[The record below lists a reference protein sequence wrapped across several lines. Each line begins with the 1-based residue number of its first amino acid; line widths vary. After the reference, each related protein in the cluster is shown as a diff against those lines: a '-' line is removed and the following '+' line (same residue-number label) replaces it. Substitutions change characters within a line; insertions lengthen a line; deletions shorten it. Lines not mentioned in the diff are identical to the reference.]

1 MFDVEDGLCGL
12 LLPEVGRDH
21 NGRKKWKKD
30 SAKAFQVKS
39 VLSFNIFWSYLS
51 LSFYGT
57 NVKRKAKFT
66 ECLLYL
72 K

>member
-1 MFDVEDGLCGL
+1 MFDVKDGLCGL

-21 NGRKKWKKD
+21 NGKKWGKD
-30 SAKAFQVKS
+30 SAKEFQVKS

-57 NVKRKAKFT
+57 NVKGKAKFT
-66 ECLLYL
+66 EGLLYL

>member
-1 MFDVEDGLCGL
+1 MFDVKDGLCGL
-12 LLPEVGRDH
+12 LLPEMGRDH
-21 NGRKKWKKD
+21 NGKKWEKD
-30 SAKAFQVKS
+30 SAKEFQVKS

-57 NVKRKAKFT
+57 NVKVKAKFT
-66 ECLLYL
+66 EGLLYL

>member
-1 MFDVEDGLCGL
+1 MLKMGFVVSCSLKWEGTTMGK
-12 LLPEVGRDH
+12 
-21 NGRKKWKKD
+21 NGGKD
-30 SAKAFQVKS
+30 SAKEFQVKS

-57 NVKRKAKFT
+57 NVKVKAKFT
-66 ECLLYL
+66 EGLLYL

>member
-1 MFDVEDGLCGL
+1 MIDVKDGLCGL
-12 LLPEVGRDH
+12 LLPEMGRDH
-21 NGRKKWKKD
+21 NGKKWEKD
-30 SAKAFQVKS
+30 SAKEFQVKS

-57 NVKRKAKFT
+57 NVKVKAKFT
-66 ECLLYL
+66 EGLLYL